1 MTVENEVQAAPEAAT
16 DEFETAFA
24 EFSKARAAES
34 NEQAADEAASADTD
48 DNEPAAAE
56 TQATGEQTEV
66 AQEQPA
72 QEDDVAK
79 KLADAEKRAKD
90 LEQRLKSDLGRQS
103 ALQRKVQELQAQL
116 EAGPKTQKS
125 ERDYTAKMKQLM
137 ADFPEIAEAV
147 QEELDSRLAAIKDE
161 VQSVVT
167 PIRAKEQEQELVSAE
182 TKVKEVYP
190 DFVAT
195 VNSPEFVEWY
205 RKQPAAVQSLAGS
218 KDPQDAIAM
227 LDYFTGG
234 KRGAPPQADPQ
245 IQEIKARREQALQRN
260 VTVRNTSATPIAD
273 APDDYEAAFAYFAKK
288 RERER
293 AKQRY

>member
-1 MTVENEVQAAPEAAT
+1 MTEQNEVQAATEAAA

-24 EFSKARAAES
+24 EFSKAR
-34 NEQAADEAASADTD
+34 DTD
-48 DNEPAAAE
+48 DTEAAAE
-56 TQATGEQTEV
+56 AAEGADENTRTLEATEA
-66 AQEQPA
+66 AQEPAA
-72 QEDDVAK
+72 QEDDVAQ

-125 ERDYTAKMKQLM
+125 EREHSAKMKQLM

-147 QEELDSRLAAIKDE
+147 QEEMDARLSAVKNE
-161 VQSVVT
+161 FQSVVT
-167 PIRAKEQEQELVSAE
+167 PIKAREQEQELVVAE
-182 TKVKEVYP
+182 QRVKEIYP
-190 DFVAT
+190 EFVAT

-234 KRGAPPQADPQ
+234 KRGVPQADPK
-245 IQEIKARREQALQRN
+245 IQEIKDRRDAALQRN
-260 VTVRNTSATPIAD
+260 VTVRNTSAPPVTD
-273 APDDYEAAFAYFAKK
+273 APDDFDTAFQFFAKK

-293 AKQRY
+293 AGRY